1 MRLSIDSSLASKYP
15 GYRMYTVIAGGIDNT
30 GDAAELR
37 AALMAVQEEL
47 RSRLEIPGLKS
58 NERVLAWRAA
68 FEDFGADPNE
78 KKPSFEGL
86 LHRVL
91 SGTEIP
97 FVNKVVAISNL
108 VSLKYLLPSGGDDL
122 TKINGDLG
130 LRYANGMEPFNAI
143 GSQEV
148 DHPELNEVIYAD
160 DEKVLCRCW
169 TWKQGEASKINERSR
184 FVAVN
189 VDVLPPATDE
199 EGRAAAEEIAGL
211 IEKYCGGTTE
221 IVRIGG
227 EDLSVTISSTI
238 SAQLA
243 GERLRSGEIRRIVD
257 AHGDKLSDSDDMSQ
271 WSIHDLLHRGSV
283 ERVVVESDFI
293 TSLGKGDR
301 LTVYQGFDPTSPHL
315 HVGHLVSI
323 RVLRW
328 FQLHGH
334 RVIFL
339 LGDATAL
346 IGDPSGRSEQREMLT
361 HEKVK
366 QNMETYKEQAG
377 MVLEFDGGANPVE
390 LMKNSDWLLPLTLA
404 QTLEIMSRVTVQQ
417 LLQRD
422 MFQVRMKK
430 GEPLFY
436 LETIYPLLQG
446 YDSVAMN
453 VDAEIG
459 GRDQLFN
466 MMMGRDLVRGYLDKD
481 KYVLTTPLLAGFD
494 GRKMSKTYKNTV
506 NLTATPFNIF
516 DGIMRVKDE
525 LILQYAR
532 LLTNIPWS
540 ELVKLEDNLPKD
552 PLGVKERVAYEFV
565 KTLLS
570 EKQAQEAHEEFIKVR
585 RGSTLPQEIPEAR
598 FAAPHREAAI
608 VDLLSEFKPAF
619 ASSKGELRRLIR
631 QGGITLNGERV
642 LDEKARCGVETLG
655 GQVLRIGKD
664 RFIRLIVDTE

>member
-1 MRLSIDSSLASKYP
+1 
-15 GYRMYTVIAGGIDNT
+15 MYTVIASGIDNT

-37 AALMAVQEEL
+37 AALAAVQENA
-47 RSRLEIPGLKS
+47 RSSLDLSGLES

-68 FEDFGADPNE
+68 FRDFGADPGE
-78 KKPSFEGL
+78 KKPSLEGL

-91 SGTEIP
+91 SGAELP
-97 FVNKVVAISNL
+97 FINKVVAISNM

-122 TKINGDLG
+122 TRINGDFG
-130 LRYANGMEPFNAI
+130 LRYANGLEPFNAI
-143 GSQEV
+143 GSSDI
-148 DHPELNEVIYAD
+148 DHPEPNEVIYSD
-160 DEKVLCRCW
+160 EEKVLCRCW
-169 TWKQGEASKINERSR
+169 IWRQGEASKINDHSR

-189 VDVLPPATDE
+189 VDVLPPATEE
-199 EGRAAAEEIAGL
+199 EGRAAAEELAEL
-211 IEKYCGGTTE
+211 IRRYCGGATE
-221 IVRIGG
+221 IIRVGG
-227 EDLSVTISSTI
+227 EDLSVTINPTV
-238 SAQLA
+238 SAQIA
-243 GERLRSGEIRRIVD
+243 GERLRDNSIRRLIE
-257 AHGDKLSDSDDMSQ
+257 AHGDKLSPSDDMSQ
-271 WSIHDLLHRGSV
+271 WSIHDLLHRGSIEKVLV
-283 ERVVVESDFI
+283 EADFI
-293 TSLGKGDR
+293 ARLEKGEH
-301 LTVYQGFDPTSPHL
+301 LTIYQGFDPTSPHL

-366 QNMETYKEQAG
+366 ENMETYKEQAG
-377 MVLEFDGGANPVE
+377 MVLEFDNGPNPVE
-390 LMKNSDWLLPLTLA
+390 LKKNSDWLLPLTLA

-453 VDAEIG
+453 VDAEVG

-466 MMMGRDLVRGYLDKD
+466 MMMGRDLVRGYLNKD
-481 KYVLTTPLLAGFD
+481 KFVLTTPLLAGFD
-494 GRKMSKTYKNTV
+494 GRKMSKSYKNTV
-506 NLTATPFNIF
+506 NLTAPPFNIF

-532 LLTNIPWS
+532 LLTNIPWP
-540 ELVKLEDNLPKD
+540 ELARLEELLPEA
-552 PLGVKERVAYEFV
+552 PLTVKERVAYELV
-565 KTLLS
+565 KCLLG
-570 EKQAQEAHEEFIKVR
+570 EELAREAREEFIRVR
-585 RGSTLPQEIPEAR
+585 RSGTLPQEIPEAH
-598 FAAPHREAAI
+598 FSGQAREAAI
-608 VDLLSEFKPAF
+608 VDLLSEFKPSV

-631 QGGITLNGERV
+631 QGGVTLNGERV
-642 LDEKARCGVETLG
+642 RDEKLRCDARTLD

-664 RFIRLIVDTE
+664 RFIRLVVGTD